1 MNSLR
6 AVFQKRCGTA
16 EWDAVLRATGLVALL
31 ALYPSYR
38 WPWIAGLVG
47 FFCLTLFVSSPIS
60 VVLPA
65 AFEPMLMVAGR
76 AYSPLL
82 VTLVAVI
89 GVLYMDYVNYYVFGA
104 AIEHPRLATAK
115 NSRLVQRTLALFD
128 RSPFFAVWLCA
139 WSPIPY
145 WIVSILAPL
154 SRYPMAKYLLA
165 TALGRAPRIWFFAAL
180 GLLIPLSTQS
190 LVTFVVSAIALG
202 IAVVVWKRRAAH
214 RQQGEQPCG
223 SSLLSF
229 ASATR
234 QLRFESR

>member
-6 AVFQKRCGTA
+6 GVLQKRRGTA
-16 EWDAVLRATGLVALL
+16 EWDAVLRATGVVALL
-31 ALYPSYR
+31 ALYPTYR

-47 FFCLTLFVSSPIS
+47 FFCLTLFVSSPLN

-65 AFEPMLMVAGR
+65 AFEPILMVAGR

-104 AIEHPRLATAK
+104 AIEHPRLKKAK
-115 NSRLVQRTLALFD
+115 NSRLVQRTLALFE

-145 WIVSILAPL
+145 WIVSFLAPL
-154 SRYPMAKYLLA
+154 SRYSMARYLLA

-180 GLLIPLSTQS
+180 GLLIPFSTQS
-190 LVTFVVSAIALG
+190 LVTFAISVIALG
-202 IAVVVWKRRAAH
+202 LAIVVLKRRAAH
-214 RQQGEQPCG
+214 ARK
-223 SSLLSF
+223 
-229 ASATR
+229 
-234 QLRFESR
+234 ESNHVDPRPYPLPQ

>member
-1 MNSLR
+1 
-6 AVFQKRCGTA
+6 
-16 EWDAVLRATGLVALL
+16 
-31 ALYPSYR
+31 
-38 WPWIAGLVG
+38 
-47 FFCLTLFVSSPIS
+47 

-104 AIEHPRLATAK
+104 AIEHPRLEKAK
-115 NSRLVQRTLALFD
+115 NSRLVQRTLALFE
-128 RSPFFAVWLCA
+128 RSPFFAVWLAA

-154 SRYPMAKYLLA
+154 SRYPMGRYLLA

-180 GLLIPLSTQS
+180 GLLIPLSTQT

-202 IAVVVWKRRAAH
+202 IAVVVWKENNRVVPRPYPLP
-214 RQQGEQPCG
+214 R
-223 SSLLSF
+223 
-229 ASATR
+229 
-234 QLRFESR
+234 